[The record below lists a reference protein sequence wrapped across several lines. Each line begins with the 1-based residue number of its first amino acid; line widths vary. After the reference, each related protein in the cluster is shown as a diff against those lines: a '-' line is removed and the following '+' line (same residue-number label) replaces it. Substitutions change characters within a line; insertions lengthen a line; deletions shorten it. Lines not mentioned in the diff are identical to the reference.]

1 MISLEMFGSDII
13 RIKINGYLRNN
24 TENNLIS
31 FNEKGIKNK
40 NKISFVFDNVKYS
53 IKFNDNNVI
62 LIRDGNDFTNSFVFS
77 KTDSRSN
84 YYLKEHCYSVDLN
97 IDTKILGISDNKI
110 YIKYVVIDTESEYEL
125 MIEMGDIL

>member
-53 IKFNDNNVI
+53 INISDNNVI

-77 KTDSRSN
+77 ENDSRSN

-97 IDTKILGISDNKI
+97 IDTKILEISDNKI

>member
-53 IKFNDNNVI
+53 INISDNNVI

-77 KTDSRSN
+77 KNDSRSN

-97 IDTKILGISDNKI
+97 IDTKTIFF
-110 YIKYVVIDTESEYEL
+110 
-125 MIEMGDIL
+125 

>member
-1 MISLEMFGSDII
+1 MFGSDII
-13 RIKINGYLRNN
+13 RIKIKGYLKNITDN
-24 TENNLIS
+24 EI
-31 FNEKGIKNK
+31 FEFEEKGIKNK
-40 NKISFVFDNVKYS
+40 DKITFNNNNVKYS
-53 IKFNDNNVI
+53 IKCNNSEII

-77 KTDSRSN
+77 KNDSRSN

-97 IDTKILGISDNKI
+97 IDTKILEISDNKI

>member
-53 IKFNDNNVI
+53 INISDNNVI

-77 KTDSRSN
+77 KNDSRSN

-97 IDTKILGISDNKI
+97 IDTKILEISDNKI
-110 YIKYVVIDTESEYEL
+110 YIKYVVIDTDSEYEL